1 MYGSRCNG
9 TMDTPN
15 GSKAVTLLL
24 RLSTMAL
31 ALTSAVVMATA
42 SECTIYG
49 LHGAKAT
56 VTFKDYPPLVY
67 LVGFNIT
74 AGILEAVA
82 VYLQLGKGDDEEEG
96 PKLPRILLVVFDVA
110 VQSLLSLSTGAVF
123 AAVVAYGPQISACAG
138 AAGRFCEQVHRSKL
152 LSFAAGTSAGLAAV
166 AKDVPLPFSVWP
178 ASSD

>member
-24 RLSTMAL
+24 RLSTLAL

-49 LHGAKAT
+49 LDGAKAT

-67 LVGFNIT
+67 
-74 AGILEAVA
+74 
-82 VYLQLGKGDDEEEG
+82 VYVNSMA
-96 PKLPRILLVVFDVA
+96 RSHVVVRPNKPSYIRTYMH
-110 VQSLLSLSTGAVF
+110 QCLH
-123 AAVVAYGPQISACAG
+123 AC
-138 AAGRFCEQVHRSKL
+138 
-152 LSFAAGTSAGLAAV
+152 
-166 AKDVPLPFSVWP
+166 
-178 ASSD
+178 